1 MEIEEAIL
9 IQKRNTLYAILALL
23 LAIVALVVLLSLN
36 NYSRG
41 QQESG
46 AFCGVDSIE
55 SNHPPQYQKGK
66 ELFVAN
72 CAACHNKNMNDN
84 LTGPA
89 LAGVEGRW
97 SAFPRADLYR
107 WMRGSQA
114 MIKSG
119 HPRAKDL
126 WAKWKPV
133 IMNDFVALSD
143 EDIEALLFYIR
154 RQSGPGRLETSDTKA
169 Q

>member
-1 MEIEEAIL
+1 MEIEEVIL
-9 IQKRNTLYAILALL
+9 IQKRKTLYAMLALL
-23 LAIVALVVLLSLN
+23 LAIVALVVNLSLSD
-36 NYSRG
+36 YSRG

-46 AFCGVDSIE
+46 AFCGVASVE
-55 SNHPPQYQKGK
+55 STHPQYMKGK
-66 ELFVAN
+66 ELFAAN
-72 CAACHNKNMNDN
+72 CASCHNKNMNDN

-89 LAGVEGRW
+89 LAGVEARW
-97 SAFPRADLYR
+97 STFPRTDLYR

-126 WAKWKPV
+126 WAQWKPV
-133 IMNDFVALSD
+133 IMNDFAALSD
-143 EDIEALLFYIR
+143 ADIEALLFYIR
-154 RQSGPGRLETSDTKA
+154 QQSGPVRSESSNI

>member
-1 MEIEEAIL
+1 MKPEEALL

-36 NYSRG
+36 NYSRDH
-41 QQESG
+41 QESG

-55 SNHPPQYQKGK
+55 SNHPQYQKGK

-89 LAGVEGRW
+89 LAGVEARW

-133 IMNDFVALSD
+133 IMNDFAALTD
-143 EDIEALLFYIR
+143 QDIEALLFYIR
-154 RQSGPGRLETSDTKA
+154 QQSGPIRSESSNN